1 MSEIFLYSVASVLIV
16 SLVSL
21 VGILTISLST
31 KVLGKMLV
39 YMISFS
45 AGGLLG
51 DAFLHL
57 LPESASHNGFGIEI
71 ALYVLLGLS
80 ISFILEKII
89 RWRHCHHVTCDD
101 HPHPFAWMNLFG
113 DGVHNFID
121 GLIIGAAYMVSI
133 PVGIATTVAVV
144 MHEIPQEIGDFGVL
158 LHGGMSKKKA
168 LILNFVT
175 ALTSVLGVFLV
186 FALSSFF
193 EIGTGFLVPFAA
205 GGFIYIAV
213 ADLIPE
219 MHKEVGIG
227 RSLGQF
233 TTFLLG
239 IGLMFLMIYMPG
251 HEHAHGE
258 DQGHLHG
265 DVFDQHDIN

>member
-1 MSEIFLYSVASVLIV
+1 MSDAFLYSLGSVAVV

-21 VGILTISLST
+21 VGLLTISMST

-39 YMISFS
+39 YMISFA

-57 LPESASHNGFGIEI
+57 FPEAAANSGFGTET
-71 ALYVLLGLS
+71 ALYVLLGVS
-80 ISFILEKII
+80 ISFVLEKVI

-101 HPHPFAWMNLFG
+101 HPHPLAWMNLFG

-133 PVGIATTVAVV
+133 PVGFATTVAVV

-158 LHGGMSKKKA
+158 LHGGMTKKKA
-168 LILNFVT
+168 LLLNFAT
-175 ALTSVLGVFLV
+175 ALTSLLGVFVV
-186 FALSSFF
+186 FSMSSFSD
-193 EIGTGFLVPFAA
+193 IGMDFLVPFAA

-233 TTFLLG
+233 ATFALG
-239 IGLMFLMIYMPG
+239 ILLMLLMIYMPG